1 MRAPVRRCR
10 SAAAMPRDGGGCRR
24 DGVPAGGDA
33 MSPDSQGSPPPDDWA
48 ERWGRR
54 IGRGLAVLACL
65 VLAYHF
71 IATYLR

>member
-1 MRAPVRRCR
+1 
-10 SAAAMPRDGGGCRR
+10 
-24 DGVPAGGDA
+24 